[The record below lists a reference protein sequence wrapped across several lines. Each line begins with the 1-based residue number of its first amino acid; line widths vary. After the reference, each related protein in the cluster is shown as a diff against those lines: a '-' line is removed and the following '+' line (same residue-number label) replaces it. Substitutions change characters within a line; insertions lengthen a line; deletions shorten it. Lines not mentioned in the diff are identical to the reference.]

1 MAFWDT
7 YATHMA
13 IVVSGMVE
21 VLMTFFGTSEKQKRT
36 QKRKE

>member
-1 MAFWDT
+1 
-7 YATHMA
+7 MA

-36 QKRKE
+36 QKKEGMRRL